1 MIAFLRK
8 NHLLV
13 GSLFSLLCSITLLAA
28 LATGRLR
35 LDPAAMLLLDFMRP
49 FQKAAQATVS
59 WVGGFRDRYIAFWG
73 LREENERLRRRLLE
87 LEAERGRFLEAEA
100 TNARLRA
107 LLELKS
113 GLASSSVSATVIG
126 NSASGWF
133 RSISIDKGSQ
143 GGVRKGM
150 AVVTPLGV
158 VGQVTAVASQS
169 SKVLLLTDQN
179 SAVDVIDQRSR
190 AQGIVSGSLED
201 DAVMKYVKRSED
213 VQVGDRLIT
222 SGLDGIYPKG
232 LPVGVVSRLS
242 KKGYGLFQT
251 VEVALAAN
259 PSRIEEVQVISPL
272 NSRSD

>member
-35 LDPAAMLLLDFMRP
+35 LDPAAMFFLDFMRP

-59 WVGGFRDRYIAFWG
+59 WVGGFRDRYIALWG
-73 LREENERLRRRLLE
+73 LNEENERLRRRLLA

-113 GLASSSVSATVIG
+113 SLASSVSATVIG

-133 RSISIDKGSQ
+133 RSITIDKGSQ

-190 AQGIVSGSLED
+190 AQGIVSGSFED

-232 LPVGVVSRLS
+232 LPVGVVSKLS

-251 VEVALAAN
+251 VEVTLAAN

-272 NSRSD
+272 NSRND

>member
-158 VGQVTAVASQS
+158 VGQVTAVASRS

-232 LPVGVVSRLS
+232 LLVGVVSRLS

-272 NSRSD
+272 NSRND

>member
-73 LREENERLRRRLLE
+73 LREENERLRRSLLE

-232 LPVGVVSRLS
+232 LLVGVVSRLS

-259 PSRIEEVQVISPL
+259 PSRIEEVQVIAPL
-272 NSRSD
+272 NSRND

>member
-8 NHLLV
+8 NPLLV
-13 GSLFSLLCSITLLAA
+13 GSLFSLLCSITLLAGF
-28 LATGRLR
+28 ATGRLR
-35 LDPAAMLLLDFMRP
+35 LDPGAVFLLNFMRP
-49 FQKAAQATVS
+49 FQKAAQETAS
-59 WVGGFRDRYIAFWG
+59 WAGGFRDRYIAFWG
-73 LREENERLRRRLLE
+73 LREENERLKRRLME
-87 LEAERGRFLEAEA
+87 LEAERSRFLEAEA
-100 TNARLRA
+100 TNRRLSA

-113 GLASSSVSATVIG
+113 AIATASISATVIG

-133 RSISIDKGSQ
+133 RSVTIDKGSQ
-143 GGVRKGM
+143 DGLRKGM

-158 VGQVTAVASQS
+158 VGQVMAVASRS

-179 SAVDVIDQRSR
+179 SAVDVVDQRSR
-190 AQGIVSGSLED
+190 AQGIVSGSLEE

-232 LPVGVVSRLS
+232 FPVGAVSRLN

-251 VEVALAAN
+251 VDVTLAAD
-259 PSRIEEVQVISPL
+259 PSRIEEVQVISQL
-272 NSRSD
+272 QSRGD

>member
-13 GSLFSLLCSITLLAA
+13 GSLFSLLCSITLVAA

-35 LDPAAMLLLDFMRP
+35 LDPAAMFLLDFMRP

-59 WVGGFRDRYIAFWG
+59 WVGGFRDRYIALWG
-73 LREENERLRRRLLE
+73 LNEENERLRRRLLE

-113 GLASSSVSATVIG
+113 SLVSSVSATVIG

-133 RSISIDKGSQ
+133 RSITIDKGSQ

-201 DAVMKYVKRSED
+201 AAVMKYVKRSED

-222 SGLDGIYPKG
+222 SGLDDIYPKG

-251 VEVALAAN
+251 VEVTLAAN

-272 NSRSD
+272 NSRND

>member
-1 MIAFLRK
+1 MF
-8 NHLLV
+8 
-13 GSLFSLLCSITLLAA
+13 
-28 LATGRLR
+28 
-35 LDPAAMLLLDFMRP
+35 LLDFMRP

-59 WVGGFRDRYIAFWG
+59 WVGGFRDRYIALWG
-73 LREENERLRRRLLE
+73 LNEENERLRRRLLE

-113 GLASSSVSATVIG
+113 SLVSSVSATVIG

-133 RSISIDKGSQ
+133 RSITIDKGSQ

-201 DAVMKYVKRSED
+201 AAVMKYVKRSED

-222 SGLDGIYPKG
+222 SGLDDIYPKG

-251 VEVALAAN
+251 VEVTLAAN

-272 NSRSD
+272 NSRND

>member
-13 GSLFSLLCSITLLAA
+13 GSLFSLLCSITFLAA

-35 LDPAAMLLLDFMRP
+35 LDPAAMFLLDFMRP

-59 WVGGFRDRYIAFWG
+59 WVGGFRDRYIALWG
-73 LREENERLRRRLLE
+73 LNEENERLRRRLLE

-113 GLASSSVSATVIG
+113 SLASSSVSATVIG

-133 RSISIDKGSQ
+133 RSITIDKGSQ

-251 VEVALAAN
+251 VEVTLAAN

-272 NSRSD
+272 NSRND

>member
-1 MIAFLRK
+1 M
-8 NHLLV
+8 
-13 GSLFSLLCSITLLAA
+13 
-28 LATGRLR
+28 
-35 LDPAAMLLLDFMRP
+35 
-49 FQKAAQATVS
+49 
-59 WVGGFRDRYIAFWG
+59 GGFRDRYIAFWG

-113 GLASSSVSATVIG
+113 SLASSSVSATVIG
-126 NSASGWF
+126 HSASGWF
-133 RSISIDKGSQ
+133 RSITIDKGSQ

-232 LPVGVVSRLS
+232 FPVGVVSKLS

-251 VEVALAAN
+251 VEVTLAAN